1 MPWPRVTAAWCGSC
15 AIAVPGAVGLA
26 MAAVVGIS
34 VFNPFR
40 MLMPKLPLDMGN
52 LVVSGTKITMEAP
65 HLAGYTPDRRPYEM
79 WAKTAMQDVTDP
91 DHVELN
97 KLRTKLLMQD
107 GSTVFL
113 DSLTGLFDNKAQTL
127 DLHKDIF
134 LQTTTGY
141 EARLTQAHVD
151 MVKNT
156 VDSDEHVDVKLTNG
170 TLSSDRLRIINGGEI
185 IRFEGN
191 VVMNLDHLNTD
202 DGSQAAPEPAP
213 PREDEIEQQIRQL
226 EMSPMTQF
234 FRCGL
239 EPRAGRAIA
248 AALSAC
254 VGGVR
259 GARAEH
265 GVECAQCDAGF
276 HAKSR
281 SADPDRS
288 RLARD
293 ARQGKGSDLLRQC
306 EGGAGRHHHDV
317 EDAGGVLRVRAA
329 DRARQRRRRPPMP
342 GQHAKAG
349 AKSAGAPMQSA
360 TPGPG
365 GASSIKRL
373 EARGN
378 VVVVQKDQVVTGEK
392 AVFDTKANL
401 ITMLGGGQ
409 VVLTQCK
416 NVLRGD
422 RLMVDMTTGVSRVE
436 SDSGRVQAL
445 LPQGGGGDCGPAK
458 PGGGS
463 PLPARTPDKPK

>member
-1 MPWPRVTAAWCGSC
+1 MNSVQNPALQQASLEARFAMAARHSRMVRILR
-15 AIAVPGAVGLA
+15 IAVPGAVGLA

-79 WAKTAMQDVTDP
+79 WAKTAIQDVTDP

-213 PREDEIEQQIRQL
+213 P
-226 EMSPMTQF
+226 
-234 FRCGL
+234 
-239 EPRAGRAIA
+239 
-248 AALSAC
+248 
-254 VGGVR
+254 
-259 GARAEH
+259 
-265 GVECAQCDAGF
+265 
-276 HAKSR
+276 AKTKSNN
-281 SADPDRS
+281 
-288 RLARD
+288 
-293 ARQGKGSDLLRQC
+293 
-306 EGGAGRHHHDV
+306 
-317 EDAGGVLRVRAA
+317 
-329 DRARQRRRRPPMP
+329 
-342 GQHAKAG
+342 
-349 AKSAGAPMQSA
+349 KSANS
-360 TPGPG
+360 
-365 GASSIKRL
+365 K
-373 EARGN
+373 
-378 VVVVQKDQVVTGEK
+378 
-392 AVFDTKANL
+392 
-401 ITMLGGGQ
+401 
-409 VVLTQCK
+409 
-416 NVLRGD
+416 
-422 RLMVDMTTGVSRVE
+422 
-436 SDSGRVQAL
+436 
-445 LPQGGGGDCGPAK
+445 
-458 PGGGS
+458 
-463 PLPARTPDKPK
+463 